1 MSFKDDL
8 IDDLSGSFFNED
20 EFGEIVTLVRDGKE
34 YSLNGLYDELPL
46 QGENM
51 GGGMDAISH
60 NPRLFVSA
68 SSLPGGKPCKGDV
81 FVLGENEFHEAKRVV
96 AKGVEFPKDGVV
108 VYYMKDRA
116 SGSKNSVSN

>member
-20 EFGEIVTLVRDGKE
+20 EFGEIVTLVRGGKE

-51 GGGMDAISH
+51 GGGVEAISH

-68 SSLPGGKPCKGDV
+68 SALPGGKPFKGDV
-81 FVLGENEFHEAKRVV
+81 FVLVKNEFHEAKRIV
-96 AKGVEFPKDGVV
+96 AKDFELPKDGVV
-108 VYYMKDRA
+108 VYYLKDRA
-116 SGSKNSVSN
+116 SGSKNTVGN